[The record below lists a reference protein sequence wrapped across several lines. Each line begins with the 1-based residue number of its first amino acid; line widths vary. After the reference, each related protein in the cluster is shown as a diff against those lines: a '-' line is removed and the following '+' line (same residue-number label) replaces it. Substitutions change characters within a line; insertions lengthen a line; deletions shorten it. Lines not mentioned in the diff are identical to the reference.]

1 MTLLEVCFWWAFINV
16 AFLLWRTAVAVVR
29 SRK

>member
-1 MTLLEVCFWWAFINV
+1 MTTFILYWLSINL